1 VNRYNLDVSFS
12 SQNCNSLNVSTSVRN
27 QAAKIVSIL
36 DLNTDVIFLSDT
48 RLNGRHKSIIDA
60 FRLRYRM
67 IHHSSL
73 NRRGVAVLIRN
84 DLDLQVQEEFRDTQ
98 ENALLLRVV
107 LRGMDMII
115 GSVYG
120 PNTNE
125 FAMFDFLQ
133 DCLNRW
139 RNLPIVLG
147 GDWNATLSNLPLDT
161 NPDVF
166 SMRAVPSTARTERIL
181 QICEDFGLT
190 DPYRTLHP
198 ADRDYTY
205 IPSGVLR
212 TNRSR
217 IDFFLLSDTIFENVQ
232 KCEIAQSFCRK
243 SFDHKNIV
251 LCFKKSK
258 KKVGSVLTMLLLKTP
273 SWNVL

>member
-48 RLNGRHKSIIDA
+48 RLNGRHKSINDA
-60 FRLRYRM
+60 FRLKYRM

-84 DLDLQVQEEFRDTQ
+84 DLDLQVLEEFRDTQ

-107 LRGMDMII
+107 LRDLNMII
-115 GSVYG
+115 SSVYG

-133 DCLNRW
+133 DCLSRW
-139 RNLPIVLG
+139 SDLPIVLG
-147 GDWNATLSNLPLDT
+147 GDWNATLSNLPLDI

-166 SMRAVPSTARTERIL
+166 SMQAVPSTARTERIL
-181 QICEDFGLT
+181 QMCEDFGLS
-190 DPYRTLHP
+190 DPYRALHP
-198 ADRDYTY
+198 TDRDYTY

-212 TNRSR
+212 TNRSC
-217 IDFFLLSDTIFENVQ
+217 IDFFLISDIIFEDIQ

-243 SFDHKNIV
+243 SFDHKNIG
-251 LCFKKSK
+251 LFFKKK
-258 KKVGSVLTMLLLKTP
+258 
-273 SWNVL
+273 